1 MEKFYDLSFSRQPD
15 GSIRLMQSDCGE
27 DCIID
32 MHPAQLRHVAEVF
45 ALVAPT
51 YPADELSKRLARQ
64 LCEIQKGLVEEC
76 HRSPWLEMLFT
87 KLDAYCS
94 SLPDDIFPHDLW
106 DDDTLAAQ
114 GAVTAPASSSH
125 GSHSSRQHDALPE
138 RVETAAR
145 SDDGQLPI
153 AGL

>member
-1 MEKFYDLSFSRQPD
+1 MQKFYDLTFSRQPD
-15 GSIRLMQSDCGE
+15 GSIRLTQSDCGE

-32 MHPAQLRHVAEVF
+32 LHPAQLRHVAESF

-64 LCEIQKGLVEEC
+64 LCTIQRELADEC
-76 HRSPWLEMLFT
+76 HRSHWLEMTFA

-94 SLPDDIFPHDLW
+94 SLPDEIFPHDLW
-106 DDDTLAAQ
+106 DDGAPDAQ
-114 GAVTAPASSSH
+114 EAVTAPVCLSH
-125 GSHSSRQHDALPE
+125 GSKPHRKHDASPE
-138 RVETAAR
+138 CVETAAR
-145 SDDGQLPI
+145 PDNGQLPI